1 MTLSID
7 RLTLHVP
14 PMSEQDARRLAELL
28 GDALRDWPTAPGASG
43 RIAKLSVTATAGAQ
57 PPNTGTDDDRQASQ
71 TPETLAATIA
81 EAVFA
86 AALRELQ

>member
-28 GDALRDWPTAPGASG
+28 GEALRDWPTAPAASG
-43 RIAKLSVTATAGAQ
+43 RIAKLAVTATTD
-57 PPNTGTDDDRQASQ
+57 TGASQ
-71 TPETLAATIA
+71 PGGAADPGTLAAAIA
-81 EAVFA
+81 EAVLA
-86 AALRELQ
+86 AALRELSP

>member
-1 MTLSID
+1 MTLAID

-14 PMSEQDARRLAELL
+14 PMSEPDARRLAELL
-28 GDALRDWPTAPGASG
+28 GEALRDWPTAPTASG
-43 RIAKLSVTATAGAQ
+43 RIARLSVTATAETPEGREA
-57 PPNTGTDDDRQASQ
+57 PQ

-86 AALRELQ
+86 AALRELS